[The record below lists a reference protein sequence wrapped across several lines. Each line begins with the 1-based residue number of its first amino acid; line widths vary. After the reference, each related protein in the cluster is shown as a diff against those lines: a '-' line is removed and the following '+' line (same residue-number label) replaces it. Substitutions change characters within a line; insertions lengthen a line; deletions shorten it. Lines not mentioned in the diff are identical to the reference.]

1 MKGTFCSASRSFNQ
15 EMLGL
20 RSCWKALHTCAGQ
33 LSQFSLLSSCCITR
47 KDTRQERHF
56 RRVQESM
63 FWSQRHL
70 DESNIK
76 VKVCLIRPN
85 KPLFAIL
92 FHSATIWTY
101 TVIHSHG
108 YKSTELVESL
118 ASSDFFFFPHH
129 LLFALHSN
137 SNGMQT
143 WRARELG
150 SNCTMVKKISGAFP
164 QALLAAPNRAMPHR
178 FAFPLL
184 VQTSRAR
191 DGLPPE

>member
-1 MKGTFCSASRSFNQ
+1 MKGTFCSASRSFVQ

-20 RSCWKALHTCAGQ
+20 RSRWKALHTCAGQ
-33 LSQFSLLSSCCITR
+33 SSQFSLLSSCCITR

-56 RRVQESM
+56 RLVQESM

-101 TVIHSHG
+101 TVIHMGIKALNWLSHW
-108 YKSTELVESL
+108 LQVI
-118 ASSDFFFFPHH
+118 FFFFPHH

-150 SNCTMVKKISGAFP
+150 SNCTMVKK
-164 QALLAAPNRAMPHR
+164 
-178 FAFPLL
+178 
-184 VQTSRAR
+184 
-191 DGLPPE
+191 